1 MRSIVESIYLTY
13 IYQSSCG
20 HVKALHALGKKKHP
34 YMEHLGGGSA
44 GGCISYIDCRDSHG
58 FHHQIH
64 HWGLLHD
71 VLSQGY
77 LSTDYSS

>member
-1 MRSIVESIYLTY
+1 MRWIVESIYLTY

-44 GGCISYIDCRDSHG
+44 GGELGTKKDS
-58 FHHQIH
+58 
-64 HWGLLHD
+64 LNTML
-71 VLSQGY
+71 
-77 LSTDYSS
+77 